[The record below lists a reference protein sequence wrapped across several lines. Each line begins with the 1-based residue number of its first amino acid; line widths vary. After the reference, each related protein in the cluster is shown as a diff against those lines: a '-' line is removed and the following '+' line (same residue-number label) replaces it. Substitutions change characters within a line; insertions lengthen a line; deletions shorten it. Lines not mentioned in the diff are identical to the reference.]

1 MVLIV
6 LVLVVA
12 TLIAMIRGGKLRNII
27 DVQLA
32 LWWLLPFGFLI
43 QVATSWLPD
52 DADWA
57 PTLGLWMI
65 LFSFFLLV
73 VVVIANRRRPG
84 MWLAGVGILLNF
96 TVIALNG
103 GMPVLAEAAFV
114 ASGFEQAQLLISDY
128 KHVEMVPGT
137 RLTVLADVIPLRF
150 LGIGQVISLGDV
162 LLAIGLGQFL
172 ESELRRPI
180 RWFKHG
186 PQSAGGSASS
196 TVPDP

>member
-6 LVLVVA
+6 VVLVVA

-43 QVATSWLPD
+43 QAATALLPE
-52 DADWA
+52 DAEWA
-57 PTLGLWMI
+57 PGVGLAMI

-114 ASGFEQAQLLISDY
+114 ASGFERAALVISDY
-128 KHVEMVPGT
+128 KHVELVDGT
-137 RLTVLADVIPLRF
+137 RLAMLADVIPLRF
-150 LGIGQVISLGDV
+150 LGTGQVISLGDV
-162 LLAIGLGQFL
+162 LLAVGLGQFL

-186 PQSAGGSASS
+186 PQSAAGSAAS
-196 TVPDP
+196 

>member
-6 LVLVVA
+6 VVLVVA
-12 TLIAMIRGGKLRNII
+12 TLVAMIRGGKLRNII
-27 DVQLA
+27 DVQLS

-43 QVATSWLPD
+43 QAATNWLPD
-52 DADWA
+52 DAAWA
-57 PTLGLWMI
+57 SSLGLGMI

-73 VVVIANRRRPG
+73 IVVIANRRRPG

-114 ASGFEQAQLLISDY
+114 ASDFETANLIISDY
-128 KHVEMVPGT
+128 KHVELVEGT
-137 RLTVLADVIPLRF
+137 RLAVLADVIPLRF

-162 LLAIGLGQFL
+162 LLAVGLGQFL

-186 PQSAGGSASS
+186 PQSAAGSAAG
-196 TVPDP
+196 

>member
-1 MVLIV
+1 MVLLV
-6 LVLVVA
+6 VVLVVA
-12 TLIAMIRGGKLRNII
+12 TLVALIRGGKLRNVI
-27 DVQLA
+27 DLQLT

-43 QVATSWLPD
+43 QLATNWLPD
-52 DADWA
+52 DAAWA
-57 PTLGLWMI
+57 PSVGLGMI

-103 GMPVLAEAAFV
+103 GMPVLAEAALV
-114 ASGFEQAQLLISDY
+114 ASDFETANFIISDY
-128 KHVEMVPGT
+128 KHVELVEGT
-137 RLTVLADVIPLRF
+137 RLAVLADVIPFRF
-150 LGIGQVISLGDV
+150 LGSGQVISLGDV
-162 LLAIGLGQFL
+162 LLAVGIGQFL

-186 PQSAGGSASS
+186 PQSAAGSAAG
-196 TVPDP
+196 